1 MIPNLIFIWIIAVIV
16 IDISGIMD
24 SVKYGL
30 SKFLTKGK
38 ITTTDYRIKPF
49 ACSFCMNF
57 WTGLVYLICMH

>member
-1 MIPNLIFIWIIAVIV
+1 MILNLIFIWIIAVIV

-30 SKFLTKGK
+30 SRFLTKGK
-38 ITTTDYRIKPF
+38 IPTTDYRIKPF
-49 ACSFCMNF
+49 DCSFCMNF